1 VEEPESPRPSC
12 GGWRERHAGCGGGS
26 REDAAADEDLT
37 GRPSP
42 FEQGQAQWPEEE
54 KPYAEKAG
62 ERVAEKVAESGF
74 ST

>member
-1 VEEPESPRPSC
+1 MWRNRRALVLLAVV
-12 GGWRERHAGCGGGS
+12 GGSAGCGGGS